1 MKLKTKERVKLFW
14 YGVILCVVFFA
25 MGYVPINQDTY
36 MDYTAET
43 EEPELNLPDEE
54 EPAVKLST
62 LERAMALME
71 SED

>member
-1 MKLKTKERVKLFW
+1 
-14 YGVILCVVFFA
+14 
-25 MGYVPINQDTY
+25 